1 MCSLPGP
8 VLLSVV
14 SQQPARDLLPSLP
27 ANNLVICMTLTPPC
41 CLFRLLV
48 DSNSPGGLQLSLAVG
63 ARLLENGAGQSASSH
78 CHKWLNWRLSW
89 QEQVF
94 LLPIFPDLGV
104 YSGFKPLGT
113 GRKKKQN
120 YFDSRTRDV
129 PVLAG
134 AATHCAI
141 WQHTFLLEWPYMK
154 WGGWCLS
161 KSAHLPIPFSPLMC
175 VTPAINQLV
184 AIQNCRRVCVLSLS
198 PLFFPACPRPK
209 WLQIVNFRSQ
219 ILCPGQVPLLS
230 LCPLQH
236 LSNLHL
242 PILINYA

>member
-113 GRKKKQN
+113 GRKKTKLFWQQRGSN
-120 YFDSRTRDV
+120 PRCSSTGGRRYALTTYISCWND
-129 PVLAG
+129 
-134 AATHCAI
+134 HI
-141 WQHTFLLEWPYMK
+141 WSGEDAVYPN
-154 WGGWCLS
+154 
-161 KSAHLPIPFSPLMC
+161 LPIFRS
-175 VTPAINQLV
+175 
-184 AIQNCRRVCVLSLS
+184 LSL
-198 PLFFPACPRPK
+198 PLCM
-209 WLQIVNFRSQ
+209 WH
-219 ILCPGQVPLLS
+219 PL
-230 LCPLQH
+230 
-236 LSNLHL
+236 
-242 PILINYA
+242 